1 MPKSTLQCSQT
12 CGEPLPTYTSTGD
25 PPTLAGNFVSVSCE
39 VTAPLLRVL
48 VHAKFCLCPT
58 GLESLFTLVLWKTYN
73 QILLGFKARFP
84 ALCLCLTW
92 RSESS
97 QQCKNF
103 FGIIVLQSVGH
114 LPDGYE
120 ILFCCDCAPPTV
132 LLGLLLCLWMWDIFL
147 WWVPL
152 AWKIPWTEEPGSLQ
166 SMGLLRVGH
175 D

>member
-1 MPKSTLQCSQT
+1 MVQSLGSHCSS
-12 CGEPLPTYTSTGD
+12 PLGLGACKILFVPSKTGVFVFSQVSGR
-25 PPTLAGNFVSVSCE
+25 PLNQIPLA
-39 VTAPLLRVL
+39 LK
-48 VHAKFCLCPT
+48 AKFPGDSQSHC
-58 GLESLFTLVLWKTYN
+58 
-73 QILLGFKARFP
+73 QIPRPGNLMWG
-84 ALCLCLTW
+84 
-92 RSESS
+92 SEPS

-166 SMGLLRVGH
+166 SMGLQRVRH